1 MSQLQVIQMKI
12 TEIKPYE
19 NNPRI
24 NDGAIDAV
32 AKSIVEF
39 GFKNPI
45 IIDKNNVIV
54 CGHTRRLAAIKLG
67 LTEVPCIKADDLT
80 EDQIRAFRV
89 ADNKTNELSTWDLD
103 KLKLE
108 LGEIELDMSDFG
120 FEDLLDQMKELP
132 EDDEFDADTE
142 LDKESFVKKGDI
154 WLLGRHRLMCG
165 DTTTDDVDKLMDG
178 KYADLCVTDAPYNVD
193 YEGGSGM
200 KIQNDNM
207 SKEDFYN
214 FLSKAFANINKCLKP
229 GACFYEFFAT
239 REHINFEN
247 ALNDNGLSPRQ
258 ELIWS
263 KNGQFTLGRQDYQW
277 DFEPCF
283 YGWKEGASHN
293 WYSDRK
299 QKCVLTFDKPK
310 KNELHPTQKPIPLI
324 SYLIKNSSRPKDL
337 IIDLFGGSGT
347 TLMASEETDRTCFSM
362 ELDEKY
368 ASAIVR
374 RFVKAKGGCLNVS
387 CLRDGKKYDA
397 SELYNFETEEIL
409 IPGELDQE
417 KLADGG
423 EE

>member
-1 MSQLQVIQMKI
+1 MSQVQVIQMKLADLI
-12 TEIKPYE
+12 PYE

-24 NDGAIDAV
+24 NDDAIDVV
-32 AKSIVEF
+32 ANSIKEF

-45 IIDKNNVIV
+45 IIDKDNVIV

-67 LTEVPCIKADDLT
+67 LTEVPCIRADDLT
-80 EDQIRAFRV
+80 EDQIKAFRV
-89 ADNKTNELSTWDLD
+89 ADNKTSELSTWDLD
-103 KLKLE
+103 KLKIE
-108 LGEIELDMSDFG
+108 LGDIELNMADFG

-142 LDKESFVKKGDI
+142 LEKEAFVKKGDI
-154 WLLGRHRLMCG
+154 WHLGRHKLMCG
-165 DTTTDDVDKLMDG
+165 DSTTSDVQVLMEG

-207 SKEDFYN
+207 SGEEFYK
-214 FLSKAFANINKCLKP
+214 FLDKAFKNINLSLKP

-239 REHINFEN
+239 REHVNFEN
-247 ALNDNGLSPRQ
+247 ALKDNDLSPKQ

-283 YGWKEGASHN
+283 YGWKNGASHN

-310 KNELHPTQKPIPLI
+310 RNELHPTQKPVPLI
-324 SYLIKNSSRPKDL
+324 SYLMKNSSRPKDL
-337 IIDLFGGSGT
+337 VIDLFGGSGT
-347 TLMASEETDRTCFSM
+347 TLIAAEETDRTCFTM
-362 ELDEKY
+362 EIDEKY

-374 RFVKAKGGCLNVS
+374 RYVKTRGNTNDVFVV
-387 CLRDGKKYDA
+387 RDGEQIKATEIYD
-397 SELYNFETEEIL
+397 FEN
-409 IPGELDQE
+409 E
-417 KLADGG
+417 KMVDVVN
-423 EE
+423 

>member
-1 MSQLQVIQMKI
+1 MSQVQVIQMKLTDLI
-12 TEIKPYE
+12 PYE

-24 NDGAIDAV
+24 NDDAIDVV
-32 AKSIVEF
+32 ANSIKEF

-45 IIDKNNVIV
+45 IIDKDNVIV

-67 LTEVPCIKADDLT
+67 LTEVPCIRADDLT
-80 EDQIRAFRV
+80 EDQIKAFRV
-89 ADNKTNELSTWDLD
+89 ADNKTSELSTWDLD
-103 KLKLE
+103 KLKIE
-108 LGEIELDMSDFG
+108 LGDIELNMADFG
-120 FEDLLDQMKELP
+120 FENLLDQMKELP

-142 LDKESFVKKGDI
+142 LEKEAFVKKGDI
-154 WLLGRHRLMCG
+154 WHLGRHKLMCG
-165 DTTTDDVDKLMDG
+165 DSTTSDVQVLMEG

-207 SKEDFYN
+207 SGEEFYK
-214 FLSKAFANINKCLKP
+214 FLDKAFKNINLSLKP

-239 REHINFEN
+239 REHVNFEN
-247 ALNDNGLSPRQ
+247 ALKDNDLSPKQ

-283 YGWKEGASHN
+283 YGWKNGASHN

-310 KNELHPTQKPIPLI
+310 RNELHPTQKPVPLI
-324 SYLIKNSSRPKDL
+324 SYLMKNSSRPKDL
-337 IIDLFGGSGT
+337 VIDLFGGSGT
-347 TLMASEETDRTCFSM
+347 TLIAAEETDRTCFTM
-362 ELDEKY
+362 EIDEKY

-374 RFVKAKGGCLNVS
+374 RYVKARGNTDDVFVV
-387 CLRDGKKYDA
+387 R
-397 SELYNFETEEIL
+397 
-409 IPGELDQE
+409 
-417 KLADGG
+417 GG
-423 EE
+423 EQIKAAQIYDFENEKMVDVVN

>member
-1 MSQLQVIQMKI
+1 MSQVQVIQMKLTDLI
-12 TEIKPYE
+12 PYE

-24 NDGAIDAV
+24 NDDAIDVV
-32 AKSIVEF
+32 ANSIKEF

-45 IIDKNNVIV
+45 IIDKDNVIV

-67 LTEVPCIKADDLT
+67 LKEVPCIRADDLT
-80 EDQIRAFRV
+80 EDQIKAFRV
-89 ADNKTNELSTWDLD
+89 ADNKTSELSTWDLD
-103 KLKLE
+103 KLKIE
-108 LGEIELDMSDFG
+108 LGDIELNMADFG

-142 LDKESFVKKGDI
+142 LEKEAFVKKGDI
-154 WLLGRHRLMCG
+154 WHLGRHKLMCG
-165 DTTTDDVDKLMDG
+165 DSTTSDVQVLMEG

-207 SKEDFYN
+207 SGEEFYK
-214 FLSKAFANINKCLKP
+214 FLDKAFKNINLSLKP

-239 REHINFEN
+239 REHVNFEN
-247 ALNDNGLSPRQ
+247 ALKDNDLSPKQ

-283 YGWKEGASHN
+283 YGWKNGASHN

-310 KNELHPTQKPIPLI
+310 RNELHPTQKPVPLI
-324 SYLIKNSSRPKDL
+324 SYLMKNSSRPKDL
-337 IIDLFGGSGT
+337 VIDLFGGSGT
-347 TLMASEETDRTCFSM
+347 TLIAAEETDRTCFTM
-362 ELDEKY
+362 EIDEKY

-374 RFVKAKGGCLNVS
+374 RYVKARGKTDDVFVV
-387 CLRDGKKYDA
+387 RDG
-397 SELYNFETEEIL
+397 EEIKATE
-409 IPGELDQE
+409 IYDFENE
-417 KLADGG
+417 KMVDVVN
-423 EE
+423 

>member
-1 MSQLQVIQMKI
+1 MSQVQVIQMKLTDLI
-12 TEIKPYE
+12 PYE

-24 NDGAIDAV
+24 NDDAIDVV
-32 AKSIVEF
+32 ASSIKEF

-45 IIDKNNVIV
+45 IIDKDNVIV

-67 LTEVPCIKADDLT
+67 LTEVPCIRADDLT
-80 EDQIRAFRV
+80 EDQIKAFRV
-89 ADNKTNELSTWDLD
+89 ADNKTSELSTWDLD
-103 KLKLE
+103 KLKIE
-108 LGEIELDMSDFG
+108 LGDIELNMADFG

-142 LDKESFVKKGDI
+142 LEKEAFVKKGDI
-154 WLLGRHRLMCG
+154 WHLGRHKLMCG
-165 DTTTDDVDKLMDG
+165 DSTTSDVQVLMEG

-207 SKEDFYN
+207 SGEDFYK
-214 FLSKAFANINKCLKP
+214 FLDKAFKNINLSLKP

-239 REHINFEN
+239 REHVNFEN
-247 ALNDNGLSPRQ
+247 ALKDNDLSPKQ

-283 YGWKEGASHN
+283 YGWKNGASHN

-310 KNELHPTQKPIPLI
+310 RNELHPTQKPVPLI
-324 SYLIKNSSRPKDL
+324 SYLMKNSSRPKDL
-337 IIDLFGGSGT
+337 VIDLFGGSGT
-347 TLMASEETDRTCFSM
+347 TLIAAEETDRTCFTM
-362 ELDEKY
+362 EIDEKY

-374 RFVKAKGGCLNVS
+374 RYVKAIGNTDNVFVV
-387 CLRDGKKYDA
+387 RDGEQIKATEIYD
-397 SELYNFETEEIL
+397 FEN
-409 IPGELDQE
+409 E
-417 KLADGG
+417 KMVDVAN
-423 EE
+423 

>member
-1 MSQLQVIQMKI
+1 MSQVQVIQMKLTDLI
-12 TEIKPYE
+12 PYE

-24 NDGAIDAV
+24 NDDAIDVV
-32 AKSIVEF
+32 ANSIKEF

-45 IIDKNNVIV
+45 IIDKDNVIV

-67 LTEVPCIKADDLT
+67 LTEVPCIRADDLT
-80 EDQIRAFRV
+80 EDQIKAFRV
-89 ADNKTNELSTWDLD
+89 ADNKTSELSTWDLD
-103 KLKLE
+103 KLKIE
-108 LGEIELDMSDFG
+108 LGDIELNMADFG

-142 LDKESFVKKGDI
+142 LEKEAFVKKGDI
-154 WLLGRHRLMCG
+154 WHLGRHKLMCG
-165 DTTTDDVDKLMDG
+165 DSTTSDVQVLMEG

-207 SKEDFYN
+207 SGEEFYK
-214 FLSKAFANINKCLKP
+214 FLDKAFKNINLCLKP

-239 REHINFEN
+239 REHVNFEN
-247 ALNDNGLSPRQ
+247 ALKDNDLSPKQ

-283 YGWKEGASHN
+283 YGWKNGASHN

-310 KNELHPTQKPIPLI
+310 RNELHPTQKPVPLI
-324 SYLIKNSSRPKDL
+324 SYLMKNSSRPKDL
-337 IIDLFGGSGT
+337 VIDLFGGSGT
-347 TLMASEETDRTCFSM
+347 TLIAAEETDRTCFTM
-362 ELDEKY
+362 EIDEKY

-374 RFVKAKGGCLNVS
+374 RYVKARGNTDDVFVV
-387 CLRDGKKYDA
+387 RDGEQIKATEIYD
-397 SELYNFETEEIL
+397 FEN
-409 IPGELDQE
+409 E
-417 KLADGG
+417 KMVDVVN
-423 EE
+423 

>member
-1 MSQLQVIQMKI
+1 MSQVQVIQMKLTDLI
-12 TEIKPYE
+12 PYE

-24 NDGAIDAV
+24 NDDAIDVV
-32 AKSIVEF
+32 ANSIKEF

-45 IIDKNNVIV
+45 IIDKDNVIV

-67 LTEVPCIKADDLT
+67 LTEVPCIRADDLT
-80 EDQIRAFRV
+80 EDQIKAFRV
-89 ADNKTNELSTWDLD
+89 ADNKTSELSTWDLD
-103 KLKLE
+103 KLKIE
-108 LGEIELDMSDFG
+108 LGDIELNMADFG

-142 LDKESFVKKGDI
+142 LEKEAFVKKGDI
-154 WLLGRHRLMCG
+154 WHLGRHKLMCG
-165 DTTTDDVDKLMDG
+165 DSTTSDVQVLMEG

-207 SKEDFYN
+207 SGEEFYK
-214 FLSKAFANINKCLKP
+214 FLDKAFKNINLSLKP

-239 REHINFEN
+239 REHVNFEN
-247 ALNDNGLSPRQ
+247 ALKDNDLSPKQ

-283 YGWKEGASHN
+283 YGWKNGASHN

-310 KNELHPTQKPIPLI
+310 RNELHPTQKPVPLI
-324 SYLIKNSSRPKDL
+324 SYLMKNSSRPKDL
-337 IIDLFGGSGT
+337 VIDLFGGSGT
-347 TLMASEETDRTCFSM
+347 TLIAAEETDRTCFTM
-362 ELDEKY
+362 EIDEKY

-374 RFVKAKGGCLNVS
+374 RYVKARDNTDDVFVV
-387 CLRDGKKYDA
+387 RDGEQIKATEIYD
-397 SELYNFETEEIL
+397 FEN
-409 IPGELDQE
+409 E
-417 KLADGG
+417 KMVDVVN
-423 EE
+423 

>member
-1 MSQLQVIQMKI
+1 MSQVQVIQMKLMDLI
-12 TEIKPYE
+12 PYE

-24 NDGAIDAV
+24 NDDAIDVV
-32 AKSIVEF
+32 ANSIKEF

-45 IIDKNNVIV
+45 IIDKDNVIV

-67 LTEVPCIKADDLT
+67 LTEVPCIRADDLT
-80 EDQIRAFRV
+80 EDQIKAFRV
-89 ADNKTNELSTWDLD
+89 ADNKTSELSTWDLD
-103 KLKLE
+103 KLKIE
-108 LGEIELDMSDFG
+108 LGEIELNMADFG

-142 LDKESFVKKGDI
+142 LEKEAFVKKGDI
-154 WLLGRHRLMCG
+154 WHLGRHKLMCG
-165 DTTTDDVDKLMDG
+165 DSTTSDVQVLMEG

-207 SKEDFYN
+207 SGEEFYK
-214 FLSKAFANINKCLKP
+214 FLDKAFKNINLSLKP

-239 REHINFEN
+239 REHVNFEN
-247 ALNDNGLSPRQ
+247 ALKDNDLSPKQ

-283 YGWKEGASHN
+283 YGWKNGASHN

-310 KNELHPTQKPIPLI
+310 RNELHPTQKPVPLI
-324 SYLIKNSSRPKDL
+324 SYLMKNSSRPKDL
-337 IIDLFGGSGT
+337 VIDLFGGSGT
-347 TLMASEETDRTCFSM
+347 TLIAAEETDRTCFTM
-362 ELDEKY
+362 EIDEKY

-374 RFVKAKGGCLNVS
+374 RYVKSRGNADDVFVV
-387 CLRDGKKYDA
+387 RDGEQIKATEIYD
-397 SELYNFETEEIL
+397 FEN
-409 IPGELDQE
+409 E
-417 KLADGG
+417 KMVDVVN
-423 EE
+423 

>member
-1 MSQLQVIQMKI
+1 MSQVQVIQMKLTDLI
-12 TEIKPYE
+12 PYE

-24 NDGAIDAV
+24 NDDAIDVV
-32 AKSIVEF
+32 ANSIKEF

-45 IIDKNNVIV
+45 IIDKDNVIV

-67 LTEVPCIKADDLT
+67 LTEVPCIRADDLT
-80 EDQIRAFRV
+80 EDQIKAFRV
-89 ADNKTNELSTWDLD
+89 ADNKTSELSTWDLD
-103 KLKLE
+103 KLKIE
-108 LGEIELDMSDFG
+108 LGDIELNMADFG

-142 LDKESFVKKGDI
+142 LEKEAFVKKGDI
-154 WLLGRHRLMCG
+154 WHLGRHKLMCG
-165 DTTTDDVDKLMDG
+165 DSTTSDVQVLMEG

-207 SKEDFYN
+207 SGEEFYK
-214 FLSKAFANINKCLKP
+214 FLDKAFKNINLSLKP

-239 REHINFEN
+239 REHVNFEN
-247 ALNDNGLSPRQ
+247 ALKDNDLSPKQ

-283 YGWKEGASHN
+283 YGWKNGASHN

-310 KNELHPTQKPIPLI
+310 RNELHPTQKPVPLI
-324 SYLIKNSSRPKDL
+324 SYLMKNSSRQKDL
-337 IIDLFGGSGT
+337 VIDLFGGSGT
-347 TLMASEETDRTCFSM
+347 TLIAAEETDRTCFTM
-362 ELDEKY
+362 EIDEKY

-374 RFVKAKGGCLNVS
+374 RYVKAKGNAEDVLVE
-387 CLRDGKKYDA
+387 RDGLQIKATDIYD
-397 SELYNFETEEIL
+397 FEN
-409 IPGELDQE
+409 E
-417 KLADGG
+417 KMVDVVI
-423 EE
+423 

>member
-1 MSQLQVIQMKI
+1 MSQVQVIQMKLTDLI
-12 TEIKPYE
+12 PYE

-24 NDGAIDAV
+24 NDDAIDIV
-32 AKSIVEF
+32 ANSINEF

-45 IIDKNNVIV
+45 IIDKDNVIV

-67 LTEVPCIKADDLT
+67 LTDVPCIRADDLT
-80 EDQIRAFRV
+80 EDQIKAFRV
-89 ADNKTNELSTWDLD
+89 ADNKTSELSTWDLD
-103 KLKLE
+103 KLKIE
-108 LGEIELDMSDFG
+108 LGDIELNMADFG

-142 LDKESFVKKGDI
+142 LEKEAFVKKGDI
-154 WLLGRHRLMCG
+154 WHLGRHKLMCG
-165 DTTTDDVDKLMDG
+165 DSTTSDVQVLMEG

-207 SKEDFYN
+207 SGEDFYK
-214 FLSKAFANINKCLKP
+214 FLDKAFKNINLSLKP

-239 REHINFEN
+239 REHVNFEN
-247 ALNDNGLSPRQ
+247 ALKDNDLSPKQ

-283 YGWKEGASHN
+283 YGWKNGASHN

-310 KNELHPTQKPIPLI
+310 RNELHPTQKPVPLI
-324 SYLIKNSSRPKDL
+324 SYLMKNSSRPKDL
-337 IIDLFGGSGT
+337 VIDLFGGSGT
-347 TLMASEETDRTCFSM
+347 TLIAAEETDRTCFTM
-362 ELDEKY
+362 EIDEKY

-374 RFVKAKGGCLNVS
+374 RYVKARGNTDDVFVV
-387 CLRDGKKYDA
+387 RDGEQIKATEIYD
-397 SELYNFETEEIL
+397 FEN
-409 IPGELDQE
+409 E
-417 KLADGG
+417 KMVDVVN
-423 EE
+423 

>member
-1 MSQLQVIQMKI
+1 MSQVQVIQMKLTDLI
-12 TEIKPYE
+12 PYE

-24 NDGAIDAV
+24 NDDAIDVV
-32 AKSIVEF
+32 ANSIKEF

-45 IIDKNNVIV
+45 IIDKDNVIV

-67 LTEVPCIKADDLT
+67 LTEVPCIRADDLT
-80 EDQIRAFRV
+80 EDQIKAFRV
-89 ADNKTNELSTWDLD
+89 ADNKTSELSTWDLD
-103 KLKLE
+103 KLKIE
-108 LGEIELDMSDFG
+108 LGDIELNMADFG

-142 LDKESFVKKGDI
+142 LEKEAFVKKGDI
-154 WLLGRHRLMCG
+154 WHLGRHKLMCG
-165 DTTTDDVDKLMDG
+165 DSTTSDVQVLMEG

-207 SKEDFYN
+207 SGEDFYK
-214 FLSKAFANINKCLKP
+214 FLDKAFKNINLSLKP

-239 REHINFEN
+239 REHVNFEN
-247 ALNDNGLSPRQ
+247 ALKDNDLSPKQ

-283 YGWKEGASHN
+283 YGWKNGASHN

-299 QKCVLTFDKPK
+299 QKCVLTFYKPK
-310 KNELHPTQKPIPLI
+310 RNELHPTQKPVPLI
-324 SYLIKNSSRPKDL
+324 SYLMKNSSRPKDL
-337 IIDLFGGSGT
+337 VIDLFGGSGT
-347 TLMASEETDRTCFSM
+347 TLIAAEETDRTCFTM
-362 ELDEKY
+362 EIDEKY

-374 RFVKAKGGCLNVS
+374 RYVKVKESTEDVFVERNGNQIKANDIYDFVEERTLELNS
-387 CLRDGKKYDA
+387 
-397 SELYNFETEEIL
+397 
-409 IPGELDQE
+409 LDS
-417 KLADGG
+417 
-423 EE
+423 

>member
-1 MSQLQVIQMKI
+1 MSQVQVIQMKLTDLI
-12 TEIKPYE
+12 PYE

-24 NDGAIDAV
+24 NDDAIDV
-32 AKSIVEF
+32 VVNSIKEF

-45 IIDKNNVIV
+45 IIDKDNVIV

-67 LTEVPCIKADDLT
+67 LTEVPCIRADDLT
-80 EDQIRAFRV
+80 EDQIKAFRV
-89 ADNKTNELSTWDLD
+89 ADNKTSELSTWDLD
-103 KLKLE
+103 KLKIE
-108 LGEIELDMSDFG
+108 LGDIELNMADFG

-142 LDKESFVKKGDI
+142 LEKEAFVKKGDI
-154 WLLGRHRLMCG
+154 WHLGRHKLMCG
-165 DTTTDDVDKLMDG
+165 DSTTSDVQVLMEG

-207 SKEDFYN
+207 SGEEFYK
-214 FLSKAFANINKCLKP
+214 FLDKAFKNINLSLKP

-239 REHINFEN
+239 REHVNFEN
-247 ALNDNGLSPRQ
+247 ALKDNDLSPKQ

-283 YGWKEGASHN
+283 YGWKNGASHN

-310 KNELHPTQKPIPLI
+310 RNELHPTQKPVPLI
-324 SYLIKNSSRPKDL
+324 SYLMKNSSRPKDL
-337 IIDLFGGSGT
+337 VIDLFGGSGT
-347 TLMASEETDRTCFSM
+347 TLIAAEETDRTCFTM
-362 ELDEKY
+362 EIDEKY

-374 RFVKAKGGCLNVS
+374 RYVKARGNTDDVFVV
-387 CLRDGKKYDA
+387 RDGEQIKATEIYD
-397 SELYNFETEEIL
+397 FEN
-409 IPGELDQE
+409 E
-417 KLADGG
+417 KMVDVVN
-423 EE
+423 

>member
-1 MSQLQVIQMKI
+1 MSQVQVIQMKLTDLI
-12 TEIKPYE
+12 PYE

-24 NDGAIDAV
+24 NDDAIDVV
-32 AKSIVEF
+32 ANSIKEF

-45 IIDKNNVIV
+45 IIDKDNVIV

-67 LTEVPCIKADDLT
+67 LTEVPCIRADDLT
-80 EDQIRAFRV
+80 EDQIKAFRV
-89 ADNKTNELSTWDLD
+89 ADNKTSELSTWDLD
-103 KLKLE
+103 KLKIE
-108 LGEIELDMSDFG
+108 LGDIELNMADFG

-142 LDKESFVKKGDI
+142 LEKEAFVKKGDI
-154 WLLGRHRLMCG
+154 WHLGRHKLMCG
-165 DTTTDDVDKLMDG
+165 DSTTSDVQVLMEG

-207 SKEDFYN
+207 SGEDFYK
-214 FLSKAFANINKCLKP
+214 FLDKAFKNINLSLKP

-239 REHINFEN
+239 REHVNFEN
-247 ALNDNGLSPRQ
+247 ALKDNDLSPKQ

-283 YGWKEGASHN
+283 YGWKNGASHN

-310 KNELHPTQKPIPLI
+310 RNELHPTQKPVPLI
-324 SYLIKNSSRPKDL
+324 SYLMKNSSRPKDL
-337 IIDLFGGSGT
+337 VIDLFGGSGT
-347 TLMASEETDRTCFSM
+347 TLIAAEETDRTCFKM
-362 ELDEKY
+362 EIDEKY

-374 RFVKAKGGCLNVS
+374 RYVKARGNTDDVFVV
-387 CLRDGKKYDA
+387 RDGEQIKATEIYD
-397 SELYNFETEEIL
+397 FEN
-409 IPGELDQE
+409 E
-417 KLADGG
+417 KMVDVVN
-423 EE
+423 

>member
-1 MSQLQVIQMKI
+1 MSQVQVIQMKLADLI
-12 TEIKPYE
+12 PYE

-24 NDGAIDAV
+24 NDDAIDVV
-32 AKSIVEF
+32 ANSIREF

-45 IIDKNNVIV
+45 IIDKDNVIV

-67 LTEVPCIKADDLT
+67 LTEVPCIRADDLT
-80 EDQIRAFRV
+80 EDQIKAFRV
-89 ADNKTNELSTWDLD
+89 ADNKTSELSTWDLD
-103 KLKLE
+103 KLKIE
-108 LGEIELDMSDFG
+108 LGDIELNMADFG

-142 LDKESFVKKGDI
+142 LEKEAFVKKGDI
-154 WLLGRHRLMCG
+154 WHLGRHKLMCG
-165 DTTTDDVDKLMDG
+165 DSTTSDVQVLMEG

-207 SKEDFYN
+207 SGEEFYK
-214 FLSKAFANINKCLKP
+214 FLDKAFKNINLSLKP

-239 REHINFEN
+239 REHVNFEN
-247 ALNDNGLSPRQ
+247 ALKDNDLSPKQ

-283 YGWKEGASHN
+283 YGWKNGASHN

-310 KNELHPTQKPIPLI
+310 RNELHPTQKPVPLI
-324 SYLIKNSSRPKDL
+324 SYLMKNSSRPKDL

-347 TLMASEETDRTCFSM
+347 TLIAAEETDRTCFTM
-362 ELDEKY
+362 EIDEKY

-374 RFVKAKGGCLNVS
+374 RYVKARGNTDDVFVV
-387 CLRDGKKYDA
+387 RFGKQIKATEIYD
-397 SELYNFETEEIL
+397 FEN
-409 IPGELDQE
+409 E
-417 KLADGG
+417 KMVDVVN
-423 EE
+423 

>member
-1 MSQLQVIQMKI
+1 MSQVQVIQMKLTDLI
-12 TEIKPYE
+12 PYE

-24 NDGAIDAV
+24 NDDAIDVV
-32 AKSIVEF
+32 ANSIKEF

-45 IIDKNNVIV
+45 IIDKDNVIV

-67 LTEVPCIKADDLT
+67 LTEVPCIRADDLT
-80 EDQIRAFRV
+80 EDQIKAFRV
-89 ADNKTNELSTWDLD
+89 ADNKTSELSTWDLD
-103 KLKLE
+103 KLKIE
-108 LGEIELDMSDFG
+108 LGDIELNMADFG

-142 LDKESFVKKGDI
+142 LEKEAFVKKGDI
-154 WLLGRHRLMCG
+154 WHLGRHKLMCG
-165 DTTTDDVDKLMDG
+165 DSTTSDVQVLMEG

-207 SKEDFYN
+207 SGEEFYK
-214 FLSKAFANINKCLKP
+214 FLDKAFKNINLSLKP

-239 REHINFEN
+239 REHVNFEN
-247 ALNDNGLSPRQ
+247 ALKDNDLSPKQ

-283 YGWKEGASHN
+283 YGWKNGASHN

-310 KNELHPTQKPIPLI
+310 RNELHPTQKPVPLI
-324 SYLIKNSSRPKDL
+324 SYLMKNSSRPKDL
-337 IIDLFGGSGT
+337 VIDLFGGSGT
-347 TLMASEETDRTCFSM
+347 TLIAAEDTDRTCFTM
-362 ELDEKY
+362 EIDEKY

-374 RFVKAKGGCLNVS
+374 RYVNARGNTDDVFVVRGGDRIKATEI
-387 CLRDGKKYDA
+387 YD
-397 SELYNFETEEIL
+397 FEN
-409 IPGELDQE
+409 E
-417 KLADGG
+417 KMVDVVN
-423 EE
+423 

>member
-1 MSQLQVIQMKI
+1 MSQVQVIQMKLTDLI
-12 TEIKPYE
+12 PYE

-24 NDGAIDAV
+24 NDDAIDVV
-32 AKSIVEF
+32 ANSIKEF

-45 IIDKNNVIV
+45 IIDKDNVIV

-67 LTEVPCIKADDLT
+67 LTEVPCIRADDLT
-80 EDQIRAFRV
+80 EDQIKAFRV
-89 ADNKTNELSTWDLD
+89 ADNKTSELSTWDLD
-103 KLKLE
+103 KLKIE
-108 LGEIELDMSDFG
+108 LGDIELNMADFG

-142 LDKESFVKKGDI
+142 LEKEAFVKKGDI
-154 WLLGRHRLMCG
+154 WHLGRHKLMCG
-165 DTTTDDVDKLMDG
+165 DSTTSDVQVLMEG

-207 SKEDFYN
+207 SGEEFYK
-214 FLSKAFANINKCLKP
+214 FLDKAFKNINLSLKP

-239 REHINFEN
+239 REHVNFEN
-247 ALNDNGLSPRQ
+247 ALKDNDLSPKQ

-283 YGWKEGASHN
+283 YGGKNGASHN

-310 KNELHPTQKPIPLI
+310 RNELHPTQKPVPLI
-324 SYLIKNSSRPKDL
+324 SYLMKNSSRPKDL
-337 IIDLFGGSGT
+337 VIDLFGGSGT
-347 TLMASEETDRTCFSM
+347 TLIAAEETDRTCFTM
-362 ELDEKY
+362 EIDEKY

-374 RFVKAKGGCLNVS
+374 RYVKARGNTDDVFVV
-387 CLRDGKKYDA
+387 RDGEQIKATEIYD
-397 SELYNFETEEIL
+397 FEN
-409 IPGELDQE
+409 E
-417 KLADGG
+417 KMVDDVN
-423 EE
+423 

>member
-1 MSQLQVIQMKI
+1 MSQVQVIQMKLTDLI
-12 TEIKPYE
+12 PYE

-24 NDGAIDAV
+24 NDDAIDVV
-32 AKSIVEF
+32 ANSIKEF

-45 IIDKNNVIV
+45 IIDKDNVIV

-67 LTEVPCIKADDLT
+67 LTEVPCIRADDLT
-80 EDQIRAFRV
+80 EDQIKAFRV
-89 ADNKTNELSTWDLD
+89 ADNKTSELSTWDLD
-103 KLKLE
+103 KLKIE
-108 LGEIELDMSDFG
+108 LGDIELNMADFG

-142 LDKESFVKKGDI
+142 LEKEAFVKKGDI
-154 WLLGRHRLMCG
+154 WHLGRHKLMCG
-165 DTTTDDVDKLMDG
+165 DSTTSDVQVLMEG

-207 SKEDFYN
+207 SGEEFYK
-214 FLSKAFANINKCLKP
+214 FLDKAFKNINLSLKP

-239 REHINFEN
+239 REHVNFEN
-247 ALNDNGLSPRQ
+247 ALKDNDLSPKQ

-283 YGWKEGASHN
+283 YGWKNGASHN

-310 KNELHPTQKPIPLI
+310 RNELHPTQKPVPLI
-324 SYLIKNSSRPKDL
+324 SYLMKNSSRPKDL
-337 IIDLFGGSGT
+337 VIDLFGGSGT
-347 TLMASEETDRTCFSM
+347 TLIAAEETDRTCFTM
-362 ELDEKY
+362 EIDEKY

-374 RFVKAKGGCLNVS
+374 RYVKARGNPEDVLVE
-387 CLRDGKKYDA
+387 RDGSKIKATDIYD
-397 SELYNFETEEIL
+397 FEN
-409 IPGELDQE
+409 E
-417 KLADGG
+417 KMVNVVI
-423 EE
+423 

>member
-1 MSQLQVIQMKI
+1 MSQVQVIQMKLTDLI
-12 TEIKPYE
+12 PYE
-19 NNPRI
+19 SNPRI
-24 NDGAIDAV
+24 NDDAIDVV
-32 AKSIVEF
+32 ANSIKEF

-45 IIDKNNVIV
+45 IIDKDNVIV

-67 LTEVPCIKADDLT
+67 LTEVPCIRADDLT
-80 EDQIRAFRV
+80 EDQIKAFRV
-89 ADNKTNELSTWDLD
+89 ADNKTSELSTWDLD
-103 KLKLE
+103 KLKIE
-108 LGEIELDMSDFG
+108 LGDIELNMADFG

-142 LDKESFVKKGDI
+142 LEKEAFVKKGDI
-154 WLLGRHRLMCG
+154 WHLGRHKLMCG
-165 DTTTDDVDKLMDG
+165 DSTTSDVQVLMEG

-207 SKEDFYN
+207 SGEEFYK
-214 FLSKAFANINKCLKP
+214 FLDKAFKNINLSLKP

-239 REHINFEN
+239 REHVNFEN
-247 ALNDNGLSPRQ
+247 ALKDNDLSPKQ

-283 YGWKEGASHN
+283 YGWKNGASHN

-310 KNELHPTQKPIPLI
+310 RNELHPTQKPVPLI
-324 SYLIKNSSRPKDL
+324 SYLMKNSSRPKDL
-337 IIDLFGGSGT
+337 VIDLFGGSGT
-347 TLMASEETDRTCFSM
+347 TLIAAEETDRTCFTM
-362 ELDEKY
+362 EIDEKY

-374 RFVKAKGGCLNVS
+374 RYVKARGNTDDVFVV
-387 CLRDGKKYDA
+387 RDSKQIKATEIYD
-397 SELYNFETEEIL
+397 FEN
-409 IPGELDQE
+409 E
-417 KLADGG
+417 KMVDVVN
-423 EE
+423 

>member
-1 MSQLQVIQMKI
+1 MSQVQVIQMKLTDLI
-12 TEIKPYE
+12 PYE

-24 NDGAIDAV
+24 NDDAIDVV
-32 AKSIVEF
+32 ANSIKEF

-45 IIDKNNVIV
+45 IIDKDNVIV

-67 LTEVPCIKADDLT
+67 LTEVPCIRADDLT
-80 EDQIRAFRV
+80 EDQIKAFRV
-89 ADNKTNELSTWDLD
+89 ADNKTSELSTWDLD
-103 KLKLE
+103 KLKIE
-108 LGEIELDMSDFG
+108 LGDIELNMADFG

-142 LDKESFVKKGDI
+142 LEKEAFVKKGDI
-154 WLLGRHRLMCG
+154 WHLGRHKLMCG
-165 DTTTDDVDKLMDG
+165 DSTTSDVQVLMEG

-207 SKEDFYN
+207 SGEEFYK
-214 FLSKAFANINKCLKP
+214 FLDKAFKNINLSLKP

-239 REHINFEN
+239 REHVNFEN
-247 ALNDNGLSPRQ
+247 ALKDNDLSPKQ

-283 YGWKEGASHN
+283 YGWKNGASHN

-310 KNELHPTQKPIPLI
+310 RNELHPTQKPVPLI
-324 SYLIKNSSRPKDL
+324 SYFMKNSSRPKDL
-337 IIDLFGGSGT
+337 VIDLFGGSGT
-347 TLMASEETDRTCFSM
+347 TLIAAEDTDRTCFTM
-362 ELDEKY
+362 EIDEKY

-374 RFVKAKGGCLNVS
+374 RYVNARGNTDDVFVV
-387 CLRDGKKYDA
+387 RDGEQIKATEIYD
-397 SELYNFETEEIL
+397 FEN
-409 IPGELDQE
+409 E
-417 KLADGG
+417 KMVDVVN
-423 EE
+423 

>member
-1 MSQLQVIQMKI
+1 MSQVQVIQMKLTDLI
-12 TEIKPYE
+12 PYE

-24 NDGAIDAV
+24 NDDAIDVV
-32 AKSIVEF
+32 ANSIKEF

-45 IIDKNNVIV
+45 IIDKDNVIV

-67 LTEVPCIKADDLT
+67 LTEVPCIRADDLT
-80 EDQIRAFRV
+80 EDQIKAFRV
-89 ADNKTNELSTWDLD
+89 ADNKTSELSTWDLD
-103 KLKLE
+103 KLKIE
-108 LGEIELDMSDFG
+108 LGDIELNMADFG

-142 LDKESFVKKGDI
+142 LEKEAFVKKGDI
-154 WLLGRHRLMCG
+154 WHLGRHKLMCG
-165 DTTTDDVDKLMDG
+165 DSTTSDVQVLMEG

-207 SKEDFYN
+207 SGEEFYK
-214 FLSKAFANINKCLKP
+214 FLDKAFKNINLSLKP

-239 REHINFEN
+239 REHVNFEN
-247 ALNDNGLSPRQ
+247 ALKDNDLSPKQ

-283 YGWKEGASHN
+283 YGWKNGASHN

-310 KNELHPTQKPIPLI
+310 RNELHPTQKPVPLI
-324 SYLIKNSSRPKDL
+324 SYLMKNSSRPKDL
-337 IIDLFGGSGT
+337 VIDLFGGSGT
-347 TLMASEETDRTCFSM
+347 TLIAAEETDRTCFTM
-362 ELDEKY
+362 EIDEKY

-374 RFVKAKGGCLNVS
+374 RYVKARGNTDDVFVV
-387 CLRDGKKYDA
+387 RDDEQIKATEIYD
-397 SELYNFETEEIL
+397 FEN
-409 IPGELDQE
+409 E
-417 KLADGG
+417 KMVDVVN
-423 EE
+423 

>member
-1 MSQLQVIQMKI
+1 MSQVQVIQMKLTDLI
-12 TEIKPYE
+12 PYE

-24 NDGAIDAV
+24 NDDAIDVV
-32 AKSIVEF
+32 ANSIKEF

-45 IIDKNNVIV
+45 IIDKDNVIV

-67 LTEVPCIKADDLT
+67 LTEVPCIRADDLT
-80 EDQIRAFRV
+80 EDQIKAFRV
-89 ADNKTNELSTWDLD
+89 ADNKTSELSTWDLD
-103 KLKLE
+103 KLKIE
-108 LGEIELDMSDFG
+108 LGDIELNMADFG

-142 LDKESFVKKGDI
+142 LEKEAFVKKGDI
-154 WLLGRHRLMCG
+154 WHLGRHKLMCG
-165 DTTTDDVDKLMDG
+165 DSTTSDVQVLMEG

-207 SKEDFYN
+207 SGEEFYK
-214 FLSKAFANINKCLKP
+214 FLDKAFKNINLSLKP

-239 REHINFEN
+239 REHVNFEN
-247 ALNDNGLSPRQ
+247 ALKDNDLSPKQ

-283 YGWKEGASHN
+283 YGWKNGASHN

-310 KNELHPTQKPIPLI
+310 RNELHPTQKPVPLI
-324 SYLIKNSSRPKDL
+324 SYLMKNSSRPKDL
-337 IIDLFGGSGT
+337 VIDLFGGSGT
-347 TLMASEETDRTCFSM
+347 TLIAAEETDRTCFTM
-362 ELDEKY
+362 EIDEKY

-374 RFVKAKGGCLNVS
+374 RYVKSRGNADDVFVV
-387 CLRDGKKYDA
+387 RDGEQIKATEIYD
-397 SELYNFETEEIL
+397 FEN
-409 IPGELDQE
+409 E
-417 KLADGG
+417 KMVDVVN
-423 EE
+423 

>member
-1 MSQLQVIQMKI
+1 MSQVQVIQMKLTDLI
-12 TEIKPYE
+12 PYE

-24 NDGAIDAV
+24 NDDAIDVV
-32 AKSIVEF
+32 ANSIKEF

-45 IIDKNNVIV
+45 IIDKDNVIV

-67 LTEVPCIKADDLT
+67 LTEVPCIRADDLT
-80 EDQIRAFRV
+80 EDQIKAFRV
-89 ADNKTNELSTWDLD
+89 ADNKTSELSTWDLD
-103 KLKLE
+103 KLKIE
-108 LGEIELDMSDFG
+108 LGDIELNMADFG

-142 LDKESFVKKGDI
+142 LEKEAFVKKGDI
-154 WLLGRHRLMCG
+154 WHLGRHKLMCG
-165 DTTTDDVDKLMDG
+165 DSTTSDVQVLMEG

-207 SKEDFYN
+207 SGEEFYK
-214 FLSKAFANINKCLKP
+214 FLDKAFKNINLSLKP

-239 REHINFEN
+239 REHVNFEN
-247 ALNDNGLSPRQ
+247 ALKDNDLSPKQ

-283 YGWKEGASHN
+283 YGWKNGASHN

-310 KNELHPTQKPIPLI
+310 RNELHPTQKPVPLI
-324 SYLIKNSSRPKDL
+324 SYLMKNSSRPKDL
-337 IIDLFGGSGT
+337 VIDLFGGSGT
-347 TLMASEETDRTCFSM
+347 TLIAAEETDRTCFTM
-362 ELDEKY
+362 EIDEKY

-374 RFVKAKGGCLNVS
+374 RYVKARGKTDDVFVV
-387 CLRDGKKYDA
+387 RDG
-397 SELYNFETEEIL
+397 EEIKATE
-409 IPGELDQE
+409 IYDFENE
-417 KLADGG
+417 KMVDVVN
-423 EE
+423 

>member
-1 MSQLQVIQMKI
+1 MSQVQVIQMKLTDLI
-12 TEIKPYE
+12 PYE

-24 NDGAIDAV
+24 NDDAIDVV
-32 AKSIVEF
+32 ANSIKEF

-45 IIDKNNVIV
+45 IIDKDNVIV

-67 LTEVPCIKADDLT
+67 LTEVPCIRADDLT
-80 EDQIRAFRV
+80 EDQIKAFRV
-89 ADNKTNELSTWDLD
+89 ADNKTSELSTWDLD
-103 KLKLE
+103 KLKIE
-108 LGEIELDMSDFG
+108 LGDIELNMADFG

-142 LDKESFVKKGDI
+142 LEKEAFVKKGDI
-154 WLLGRHRLMCG
+154 WHLGRHKLMCG
-165 DTTTDDVDKLMDG
+165 DSTTSDVQVLMEG

-207 SKEDFYN
+207 SGEEFYK
-214 FLSKAFANINKCLKP
+214 FLDKAFKNINLSLKP

-239 REHINFEN
+239 REHVNFEN
-247 ALNDNGLSPRQ
+247 ALKDNDLSPKQ

-283 YGWKEGASHN
+283 YGWKNGASHN

-310 KNELHPTQKPIPLI
+310 RNELHPTQKPVPLI
-324 SYLIKNSSRPKDL
+324 SYLMKNSSRPKDL

-347 TLMASEETDRTCFSM
+347 TLIAAEETDRTCFTM
-362 ELDEKY
+362 EIDEKY

-374 RFVKAKGGCLNVS
+374 RYVKARGNADDVFVVRCGEQIKATEI
-387 CLRDGKKYDA
+387 YD
-397 SELYNFETEEIL
+397 FEN
-409 IPGELDQE
+409 E
-417 KLADGG
+417 KMADVVN
-423 EE
+423 

>member
-1 MSQLQVIQMKI
+1 MSQVQVIQMKLTDLI
-12 TEIKPYE
+12 PYE

-24 NDGAIDAV
+24 NDDAIDVV
-32 AKSIVEF
+32 ANSIKEF

-45 IIDKNNVIV
+45 IIDKDNVIV

-67 LTEVPCIKADDLT
+67 LTEVPCIRADDLT
-80 EDQIRAFRV
+80 EDQIKAFRV
-89 ADNKTNELSTWDLD
+89 ADNKTSELSTWDLD
-103 KLKLE
+103 KLKIE
-108 LGEIELDMSDFG
+108 LGDIELNMADFG

-142 LDKESFVKKGDI
+142 LEKEAFVKKGDI
-154 WLLGRHRLMCG
+154 WHLGRHKLMCG
-165 DTTTDDVDKLMDG
+165 DSTTSDVQVLMEG
-178 KYADLCVTDAPYNVD
+178 KYADLCVTGAPYNVD

-207 SKEDFYN
+207 SGEEFYK
-214 FLSKAFANINKCLKP
+214 FLDKAFKNINLSLKP

-239 REHINFEN
+239 REHVNFEN
-247 ALNDNGLSPRQ
+247 ALKDNDLSPKQ

-283 YGWKEGASHN
+283 YGWKNGASHN

-310 KNELHPTQKPIPLI
+310 RNELHPTQKPVPLI
-324 SYLIKNSSRPKDL
+324 SYLMKNSSRPKDL
-337 IIDLFGGSGT
+337 VIDLFGGSGT
-347 TLMASEETDRTCFSM
+347 TLIAAEETDRTCFTM
-362 ELDEKY
+362 EIDEKY

-374 RFVKAKGGCLNVS
+374 RYVKARGNTDDVFVVRGGD
-387 CLRDGKKYDA
+387 RIKATEIYD
-397 SELYNFETEEIL
+397 FEN
-409 IPGELDQE
+409 E
-417 KLADGG
+417 KMVDVVN
-423 EE
+423 

>member
-1 MSQLQVIQMKI
+1 MSQVQVIQMKLTDLI
-12 TEIKPYE
+12 PYE

-24 NDGAIDAV
+24 NDDAIDVV
-32 AKSIVEF
+32 ANSIKEF

-45 IIDKNNVIV
+45 IIDKDNVIV

-67 LTEVPCIKADDLT
+67 LKEVPCIRADDLT
-80 EDQIRAFRV
+80 EDQIKAFRV
-89 ADNKTNELSTWDLD
+89 ADNKTSELSTWDLD
-103 KLKLE
+103 KLKIE
-108 LGEIELDMSDFG
+108 LGDIELNMADFG

-142 LDKESFVKKGDI
+142 LEKEAFVKKGDI
-154 WLLGRHRLMCG
+154 WHLGRHKLMCG
-165 DTTTDDVDKLMDG
+165 DSTTSDVQVLMEG

-207 SKEDFYN
+207 SGEEFYK
-214 FLSKAFANINKCLKP
+214 FLDKAFKNINLSLKP

-239 REHINFEN
+239 REHVNFEN
-247 ALNDNGLSPRQ
+247 ALKDNDLSPKQ

-283 YGWKEGASHN
+283 YGWKNGASHN

-310 KNELHPTQKPIPLI
+310 RNELHPTQKPVPLI
-324 SYLIKNSSRPKDL
+324 SYLMKNSSRPKDL
-337 IIDLFGGSGT
+337 VIDLFGGSGT
-347 TLMASEETDRTCFSM
+347 TLIAAEETDRTCFTM
-362 ELDEKY
+362 EIDEKY

-374 RFVKAKGGCLNVS
+374 RYVKARGNTDDVFVV
-387 CLRDGKKYDA
+387 RDGEQIKATEIYD
-397 SELYNFETEEIL
+397 FEN
-409 IPGELDQE
+409 E
-417 KLADGG
+417 KMVDVVN
-423 EE
+423 

>member
-1 MSQLQVIQMKI
+1 MSQVQVIQMKLTDLI
-12 TEIKPYE
+12 PYE

-24 NDGAIDAV
+24 NDDAIDVV
-32 AKSIVEF
+32 ANSIKEF

-45 IIDKNNVIV
+45 IIDKDNVIV

-67 LTEVPCIKADDLT
+67 LTEVPCIRADDLT
-80 EDQIRAFRV
+80 EDQIKAFRV
-89 ADNKTNELSTWDLD
+89 ADNKTSELSTWDLD
-103 KLKLE
+103 KLKIE
-108 LGEIELDMSDFG
+108 LGDIELNMADFG

-142 LDKESFVKKGDI
+142 LEKEAFVKKGDI
-154 WLLGRHRLMCG
+154 WHLGRHKLMCG
-165 DTTTDDVDKLMDG
+165 DSTTSDVQVLMEG

-207 SKEDFYN
+207 SGEEFYK
-214 FLSKAFANINKCLKP
+214 FLDKAFKNINLSLKP

-239 REHINFEN
+239 REHVNFEN
-247 ALNDNGLSPRQ
+247 ALKDNDLSPKQ

-283 YGWKEGASHN
+283 YGWKNGASHN

-310 KNELHPTQKPIPLI
+310 RNELHPTQKPVPLI
-324 SYLIKNSSRPKDL
+324 SYLMKNSSRPKDL
-337 IIDLFGGSGT
+337 VIDLFGGSGT
-347 TLMASEETDRTCFSM
+347 TLIAAEETDRTCFTM
-362 ELDEKY
+362 EIDEKY

-374 RFVKAKGGCLNVS
+374 RYVKARGNTDDVFVV
-387 CLRDGKKYDA
+387 R
-397 SELYNFETEEIL
+397 
-409 IPGELDQE
+409 
-417 KLADGG
+417 GG
-423 EE
+423 EQIKATQIYDFENEKMVDVVN

>member
-1 MSQLQVIQMKI
+1 MSQVQVIQMKLTDLI
-12 TEIKPYE
+12 PYE

-24 NDGAIDAV
+24 NDDAIDVV
-32 AKSIVEF
+32 ANSIKEF

-45 IIDKNNVIV
+45 IIDKDNVIV

-67 LTEVPCIKADDLT
+67 LTEVPCIRADDLT
-80 EDQIRAFRV
+80 EDQIKAFRV
-89 ADNKTNELSTWDLD
+89 ADNKTSELSTWDLD
-103 KLKLE
+103 KLKIE
-108 LGEIELDMSDFG
+108 LGDIELNMADFG

-142 LDKESFVKKGDI
+142 LEKEAFVKKGDI
-154 WLLGRHRLMCG
+154 WHLGRHKLMCG
-165 DTTTDDVDKLMDG
+165 DSTTSDVQVLMEG

-207 SKEDFYN
+207 SGEEFYK
-214 FLSKAFANINKCLKP
+214 FLDKAFKNINLSLKP

-239 REHINFEN
+239 REHVNFEN
-247 ALNDNGLSPRQ
+247 ALKDNDLSPKQ

-283 YGWKEGASHN
+283 YGWKNGASHN

-310 KNELHPTQKPIPLI
+310 RNELHPTQKPVPLI
-324 SYLIKNSSRPKDL
+324 SYLMKNSSRPKDL
-337 IIDLFGGSGT
+337 VIDLFGGSGT
-347 TLMASEETDRTCFSM
+347 TLIAAEETDRTCFTM
-362 ELDEKY
+362 EIDEKY

-374 RFVKAKGGCLNVS
+374 RYVKA
-387 CLRDGKKYDA
+387 RGKTDDV
-397 SELYNFETEEIL
+397 FVVR
-409 IPGELDQE
+409 
-417 KLADGG
+417 GG
-423 EE
+423 EQIKATQIYDFENEKMVDVVN

>member
-1 MSQLQVIQMKI
+1 MSQVQVIQMKLADLI
-12 TEIKPYE
+12 PYE

-24 NDGAIDAV
+24 NDDAIDVV
-32 AKSIVEF
+32 ANSIKEF

-45 IIDKNNVIV
+45 IIDKDNVIV

-67 LTEVPCIKADDLT
+67 LTEVPCIRADDLT
-80 EDQIRAFRV
+80 EDQIKAFRV
-89 ADNKTNELSTWDLD
+89 ADNKTSELSTWDLD
-103 KLKLE
+103 KLKIE
-108 LGEIELDMSDFG
+108 LGDIELNMADFG

-142 LDKESFVKKGDI
+142 LEKEAFVKKGDI
-154 WLLGRHRLMCG
+154 WHLGRHKLMCG
-165 DTTTDDVDKLMDG
+165 DSTTSDVQVLMEG

-207 SKEDFYN
+207 SGEEFYK
-214 FLSKAFANINKCLKP
+214 FLDKAFKNINLSLKP

-239 REHINFEN
+239 REHVNFEN
-247 ALNDNGLSPRQ
+247 ALKDNDLSPKQ

-283 YGWKEGASHN
+283 YGWKNGASHN

-310 KNELHPTQKPIPLI
+310 RNELHPTQKPVPLI
-324 SYLIKNSSRPKDL
+324 SYLMKNSSRPKDL
-337 IIDLFGGSGT
+337 VIDLFGGSGT
-347 TLMASEETDRTCFSM
+347 TLIAADETDRTCFTM
-362 ELDEKY
+362 EIDEKY

-374 RFVKAKGGCLNVS
+374 RYVKARGNTDDVFVV
-387 CLRDGKKYDA
+387 R
-397 SELYNFETEEIL
+397 
-409 IPGELDQE
+409 
-417 KLADGG
+417 GG
-423 EE
+423 EQIKATKIYDFENKKMVDVVN

>member
-1 MSQLQVIQMKI
+1 MSQVQVIQMKLTDLI
-12 TEIKPYE
+12 PYE

-24 NDGAIDAV
+24 NDDAIDVV
-32 AKSIVEF
+32 ANSIKEF

-45 IIDKNNVIV
+45 IIDKDNVIV

-67 LTEVPCIKADDLT
+67 LTEVPCIRADDLT
-80 EDQIRAFRV
+80 EDQIKAFRV
-89 ADNKTNELSTWDLD
+89 ADNKTSELSTWDLD
-103 KLKLE
+103 KLKIE
-108 LGEIELDMSDFG
+108 LGDIELNMADFG

-142 LDKESFVKKGDI
+142 LEKEAFVKKGDI
-154 WLLGRHRLMCG
+154 WHLGRHKLMCG
-165 DTTTDDVDKLMDG
+165 DSTTSDVQVLMEG
-178 KYADLCVTDAPYNVD
+178 KYADLCITDAPYNVD

-207 SKEDFYN
+207 SGEEFYK
-214 FLSKAFANINKCLKP
+214 FLDKAFKNINLSLKP

-239 REHINFEN
+239 REHVNFEN
-247 ALNDNGLSPRQ
+247 ALKDNDLSPKQ

-283 YGWKEGASHN
+283 YGWKNGASHN

-310 KNELHPTQKPIPLI
+310 RNELHPTQKPVPLI
-324 SYLIKNSSRPKDL
+324 SYLMKNSSRPKDL
-337 IIDLFGGSGT
+337 VIDLFGGSGT
-347 TLMASEETDRTCFSM
+347 TLIAAEETDRTCFTM
-362 ELDEKY
+362 EIDEKY

-374 RFVKAKGGCLNVS
+374 RYVKARGNTDDVFVVRGGD
-387 CLRDGKKYDA
+387 RIKATEIYD
-397 SELYNFETEEIL
+397 FEN
-409 IPGELDQE
+409 E
-417 KLADGG
+417 KMVDVVN
-423 EE
+423 

>member
-1 MSQLQVIQMKI
+1 MSQVQVIQMKLTDLI
-12 TEIKPYE
+12 PYE

-24 NDGAIDAV
+24 NDDAIDVV
-32 AKSIVEF
+32 ANSIKEF

-45 IIDKNNVIV
+45 IIDKDNVIV

-67 LTEVPCIKADDLT
+67 LTEVPCIRADDLT
-80 EDQIRAFRV
+80 EDQIKAFRV
-89 ADNKTNELSTWDLD
+89 ADNKTSELSTWDLD
-103 KLKLE
+103 KLKIE
-108 LGEIELDMSDFG
+108 LGDIELNMADFG

-142 LDKESFVKKGDI
+142 LEKEAFVKKGDI
-154 WLLGRHRLMCG
+154 WHLGRHKLMCG
-165 DTTTDDVDKLMDG
+165 DSTTSDVQVLMEG

-207 SKEDFYN
+207 SGEEFYK
-214 FLSKAFANINKCLKP
+214 FLDKAFKNINLSLKP

-239 REHINFEN
+239 REHVNFEN
-247 ALNDNGLSPRQ
+247 ALKDNDLSPKQ

-283 YGWKEGASHN
+283 YGWKNGASHN

-310 KNELHPTQKPIPLI
+310 RNELHPTQKPVPLI
-324 SYLIKNSSRPKDL
+324 SYLMKNSSRPKDL
-337 IIDLFGGSGT
+337 VIDLFGGSGT
-347 TLMASEETDRTCFSM
+347 TLIAAEETDRTCFTM
-362 ELDEKY
+362 EIDEKY

-374 RFVKAKGGCLNVS
+374 RYVNARGNTDDVFVVRGGDRIKATEI
-387 CLRDGKKYDA
+387 YD
-397 SELYNFETEEIL
+397 FEN
-409 IPGELDQE
+409 E
-417 KLADGG
+417 KMVDVVN
-423 EE
+423 

>member
-1 MSQLQVIQMKI
+1 MSQIQVIQMNLA
-12 TEIKPYE
+12 EIKPYD

-24 NDGAIDAV
+24 NDDAIDAV
-32 AKSIVEF
+32 AKSIQEF

-45 IIDKNNVIV
+45 IIDKDNVIV
-54 CGHTRRLAAIKLG
+54 CGHTRRLAAMKLG
-67 LTEVPCIKADDLT
+67 LKEVPCIKADDLT

-89 ADNKTNELSTWDLD
+89 ADNKTSELSTWDLD
-103 KLKLE
+103 KLKIE

-120 FEDLLDQMKELP
+120 FEDLLDKMKELP

-142 LDKESFVKKGDI
+142 LEKEAFVQKGDV
-154 WLLGRHRLMCG
+154 WQLGRHKLMCG
-165 DTTTDDVDKLMDG
+165 DTTSDDVLVLMEG

-193 YEGGSGM
+193 YEGGTGM
-200 KIQNDNM
+200 KIQNDHM
-207 SKEDFYN
+207 ASDEFKR
-214 FLSKAFANINKCLKP
+214 FLTKAFINISNSLKP
-229 GACFYEFFAT
+229 GACYYEFFAT
-239 REHINFEN
+239 REHVNFEN
-247 ALNDNGLSPRQ
+247 SLRENGLEPRQ

-337 IIDLFGGSGT
+337 VIDLFGGSGT
-347 TLMASEETDRTCFSM
+347 TLISCEETDRTCFTM
-362 ELDEKY
+362 EIDEKY

-374 RFVKAKGGCLNVS
+374 RYAKVKGGTDDITCT
-387 CLRDGKKYDA
+387 RGGDIFKA
-397 SELYNFETEEIL
+397 SEIYDFNEEL
-409 IPGELDQE
+409 QNS
-417 KLADGG
+417 
-423 EE
+423 

>member
-1 MSQLQVIQMKI
+1 MSQVQVIQMKLTDLI
-12 TEIKPYE
+12 PYE

-24 NDGAIDAV
+24 NDDAIDVV
-32 AKSIVEF
+32 ANSIKEF

-45 IIDKNNVIV
+45 IIDKDNVIV

-67 LTEVPCIKADDLT
+67 LTEVPCIRADDLT
-80 EDQIRAFRV
+80 EDQIKAFRV
-89 ADNKTNELSTWDLD
+89 ADNKTSELSTWDLD
-103 KLKLE
+103 KLKIE
-108 LGEIELDMSDFG
+108 LGDIDLNMADFG

-142 LDKESFVKKGDI
+142 LEKEAFVKKGDI
-154 WLLGRHRLMCG
+154 WHLGRHKLMCG
-165 DTTTDDVDKLMDG
+165 DSTTSDVQVLMEG

-207 SKEDFYN
+207 SGEDFYK
-214 FLSKAFANINKCLKP
+214 FLDKAFKNINLSLKP

-239 REHINFEN
+239 REHVNFEN
-247 ALNDNGLSPRQ
+247 ALKDNDLSPKQ

-283 YGWKEGASHN
+283 YGWKNGASHN

-310 KNELHPTQKPIPLI
+310 RNELHPTQKPVPLI
-324 SYLIKNSSRPKDL
+324 SYLMKNSSRPKDL
-337 IIDLFGGSGT
+337 VIDLFGGSGT
-347 TLMASEETDRTCFSM
+347 TLIAAEETDRTCFTM
-362 ELDEKY
+362 EIDEKY

-374 RFVKAKGGCLNVS
+374 RYVKARGNTDDVIVV
-387 CLRDGKKYDA
+387 RDDEQIKATEIYD
-397 SELYNFETEEIL
+397 FEN
-409 IPGELDQE
+409 E
-417 KLADGG
+417 KMVDVVN
-423 EE
+423 

>member
-1 MSQLQVIQMKI
+1 MSQVQVIQMKLTDLI
-12 TEIKPYE
+12 PYE

-24 NDGAIDAV
+24 NDDAIDVV
-32 AKSIVEF
+32 ANSIKEF

-45 IIDKNNVIV
+45 IIDKDNVIV

-67 LTEVPCIKADDLT
+67 LTEVPCIRADDLT
-80 EDQIRAFRV
+80 EDQIKAFRV
-89 ADNKTNELSTWDLD
+89 ADNKTSELSTWDLD
-103 KLKLE
+103 KLKIE
-108 LGEIELDMSDFG
+108 LGDIELNMADFG

-142 LDKESFVKKGDI
+142 LEKEAFVKKGDI
-154 WLLGRHRLMCG
+154 WHLGRHKLMCG
-165 DTTTDDVDKLMDG
+165 DSTTSDVQVLMEG

-207 SKEDFYN
+207 SGEEFYK
-214 FLSKAFANINKCLKP
+214 FLDKAFKNINLSLKP

-239 REHINFEN
+239 REHLNFEN
-247 ALNDNGLSPRQ
+247 ALKDNDLSPKQ

-283 YGWKEGASHN
+283 YGWKNGASHN

-310 KNELHPTQKPIPLI
+310 RNELHPTQKPVPLI
-324 SYLIKNSSRPKDL
+324 SYLMKNSSRPKDL
-337 IIDLFGGSGT
+337 VIDLFGGSGT
-347 TLMASEETDRTCFSM
+347 TLIAAEETDRTCFTM
-362 ELDEKY
+362 EIDEKY

-374 RFVKAKGGCLNVS
+374 RYVKSRGNTDDVFVV
-387 CLRDGKKYDA
+387 RDGEQIKATEIYD
-397 SELYNFETEEIL
+397 FEN
-409 IPGELDQE
+409 E
-417 KLADGG
+417 KMVDVVN
-423 EE
+423 